1 LALSGAPDNGDTL
14 TISAS
19 PTGDLFALYDDL
31 LAVSERPRE
40 PAAAQAQFQNA
51 LRAAQDRLA
60 DAEQQVGSARSAVGS
75 KLSALEGEQ
84 TRQAAQRLEL
94 EAQRSALDDLDYT
107 AAITLFQQQLT
118 ALQAAQSAFTRISD
132 LSLFNFLR

>member
-1 LALSGAPDNGDTL
+1 M
-14 TISAS
+14 
-19 PTGDLFALYDDL
+19 
-31 LAVSERPRE
+31 
-40 PAAAQAQFQNA
+40 
-51 LRAAQDRLA
+51 
-60 DAEQQVGSARSAVGS
+60 GS

-107 AAITLFQQQLT
+107 SAITLFQQQLT